1 MADHGS
7 LTTGDAVAFVAEH
20 HRAVLVT
27 HRQSGGLQSS
37 PVMVGLD
44 DDDQIVIS
52 SRETAYK
59 VRNLRE
65 DPRLILCVFT
75 DRFFGPWHQIDGTA
89 EIISLPE
96 AMDGLVSYYRRVQGE
111 HDDWDEYRRAMQEE
125 QRVLIRVHVD
135 AVGPTRSG

>member
-1 MADHGS
+1 VTKQDPPTAQ
-7 LTTGDAVAFVAEH
+7 DAVAFVADH

-44 DDDQIVIS
+44 DDDRIVIS

-75 DRFFGPWHQIDGTA
+75 DRFFGPWRQIDGTA
-89 EIISLPE
+89 EIIGLPE
-96 AMDGLVSYYRRVQGE
+96 AMDGLVSYYRRLQGE
-111 HDDWDEYRRAMQEE
+111 HDDWDEYRRAMENE
-125 QRVLIRVHVD
+125 RRVLIRVLVE